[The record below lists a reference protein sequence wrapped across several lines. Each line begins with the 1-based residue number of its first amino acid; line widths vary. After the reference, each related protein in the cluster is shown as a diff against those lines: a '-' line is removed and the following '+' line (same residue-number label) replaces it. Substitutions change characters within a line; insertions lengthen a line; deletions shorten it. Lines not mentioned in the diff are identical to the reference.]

1 MLRFRFE
8 HVKVWII
15 YWLVCFLL
23 LRFHRDVMLWFLS
36 FLKLRHS
43 ILLVLCAP
51 VLSLTTY
58 LEIHCG
64 MLLLDTKKVI
74 GCDVIMTNNTHAL
87 RYTHTH
93 TTLYILHTLHYISL
107 HCTHYTIQITYIIH
121 CCFIIQLGCILT
133 IIVEWTAVKVDDDDH
148 CYDSALYSNT
158 VQLSKGW

>member
-15 YWLVCFLL
+15 CWLVCFFL
-23 LRFHRDVMLWFLS
+23 LRFYRDVMLWFLS

-43 ILLVLCAP
+43 ILLVLWAP
-51 VLSLTTY
+51 VLSLTTH

-93 TTLYILHTLHYISL
+93 THTYITLYHITLHTLYNTNHI
-107 HCTHYTIQITYIIH
+107 HYTLLFYHPTGLYSYYYS
-121 CCFIIQLGCILT
+121 C
-133 IIVEWTAVKVDDDDH
+133 IVEWTVVKVDDDDH
-148 CYDSALYSNT
+148 CYDSAWYSNT